1 MKLSAKLFLAFA
13 LFILYFPIFYLM
25 YYSFNSA
32 GNMNHF
38 ESFTLEHYASVFQN
52 KRLMVIIINT
62 LAVALIAASIST
74 AIGICGALGIH
85 YMRNKQLK
93 IGLLTLN
100 NILMVSSDV
109 VIGSSFLILFTVIG
123 HFTGLGLGFWSVL
136 ISHIAFCV
144 PIVVLLVLPKLYDM
158 NQSLINAS
166 YDLGASTYQT
176 ITKVIIPHILPGAIA
191 GFFMA
196 LTYSLDD
203 FTVSFFVTGNGFSV
217 LSVEIYSMARKG
229 ISMEINAISTLL
241 FLLVMTIIMIYYF
254 ISNNQDKR
262 RKMKAGVVK

>member
-1 MKLSAKLFLAFA
+1 MKLRDKLFLAVA

-25 YYSFNSA
+25 FYSFNSA

-38 ESFTLEHYASVFQN
+38 ESFTLDHYKAVFEN
-52 KRLMVIIINT
+52 KRLLVIIVNT

-74 AIGICGALGIH
+74 VIGICGAIAIH
-85 YMRNKQLK
+85 YMRNKKIK

-109 VIGSSFLILFTVIG
+109 VIGSSFLILFTAIG

-144 PIVVLLVLPKLYDM
+144 PIVVLLVLPKLYDL
-158 NQSLINAS
+158 NTSLINAS
-166 YDLGASTYQT
+166 YDLGASTWQT
-176 ITKVIIPHILPGAIA
+176 IKNVIIPHILPGALA

-229 ISMEINAISTLL
+229 ISMEINAISTLM
-241 FLLVMTIIMIYYF
+241 FLVVMTIIAIYYVLTT
-254 ISNNQDKR
+254 NADK
-262 RKMKAGVVK
+262 KKLKAGAKS

>member
-1 MKLSAKLFLAFA
+1 MKLRGKLFLFVAI
-13 LFILYFPIFYLM
+13 FILYFPIFYLM
-25 YYSFNSA
+25 FYSFNSA

-38 ESFTLEHYASVFQN
+38 EHFTLDHYKSVLEN
-52 KRLMVIIINT
+52 KRLIVIILNT

-74 AIGICGALGIH
+74 IIGICGALGIH
-85 YMRNKQLK
+85 YMRNKKLK

-109 VIGSSFLILFTVIG
+109 VIGSSFLLLFTIIG
-123 HFTGLGLGFWSVL
+123 HFTGMGLGFWSVL

-144 PIVVLLVLPKLYDM
+144 PIVVLMVLPKLYDM

-166 YDLGASTYQT
+166 YDLGASTWQT
-176 ITKVIIPHILPGAIA
+176 ISKVIIPHIIPGAIA
-191 GFFMA
+191 GYFMA

-229 ISMEINAISTLL
+229 ISMEINAISTIL
-241 FLLVMTIIMIYYF
+241 FVIIMAVILVYYYL
-254 ISNNQDKR
+254 SSGKEKKR
-262 RKMKAGVVK
+262 KRVGA

>member
-1 MKLSAKLFLAFA
+1 MKLQSKVVLAITM
-13 LFILYFPIFYLM
+13 LLLYFPIFFLM
-25 YYSFNSA
+25 FYSFNSA

-38 ESFTLEHYASVFQN
+38 EGFTLDHYKAIFQN
-52 KRLMVIIINT
+52 KRLMVIILNT
-62 LAVALIAASIST
+62 IAVALIAASIST
-74 AIGICGALGIH
+74 LIGVFGALGIH
-85 YMRNKQLK
+85 YMRNKKLK
-93 IGLLTLN
+93 FGLLTLN

-109 VIGSSFLILFTVIG
+109 VIGSSFLILFTIIG

-144 PIVVLLVLPKLYDM
+144 PIVVLMVLPKLYDM
-158 NQSLINAS
+158 NESLINAAT
-166 YDLGASTYQT
+166 DLGASTYQT
-176 ITKVIIPHILPGAIA
+176 LSRVVIPHLMPGAVA

-229 ISMEINAISTLL
+229 ISMEINALSTIL
-241 FLLVMTIIMIYYF
+241 FVVVMAIIVVYYF
-254 ISNNQDKR
+254 ITNKGENKR
-262 RKMKAGVVK
+262 RGAVR

>member
-1 MKLSAKLFLAFA
+1 MKLRAKVFLGISM
-13 LFILYFPIFYLM
+13 LLLYFPIFFLM
-25 YYSFNSA
+25 FYSFNSA
-32 GNMNHF
+32 GNMTHF
-38 ESFTLEHYASVFQN
+38 EGFTLDHYKSVFSDR
-52 KRLMVIIINT
+52 RLIVIILNT
-62 LAVALIAASIST
+62 LAVALIAASVST
-74 AIGICGALGIH
+74 LIGVCGAYGIH
-85 YMRNKQLK
+85 YMRNKKLK
-93 IGLLTLN
+93 VGLLTLN

-123 HFTGLGLGFWSVL
+123 HYTGLGLGFWSVL

-158 NQSLINAS
+158 NTSMIRAAE
-166 YDLGASTYQT
+166 DLGATPFQT
-176 ITKVIIPHILPGAIA
+176 ITKVVVPHILPGAVA

-229 ISMEINAISTLL
+229 ITMEINAISTLL
-241 FLLVMTIIMIYYF
+241 FVLIMLIIMVYYYLTNKK
-254 ISNNQDKR
+254 NN
-262 RKMKAGVVK
+262 GVKQNG